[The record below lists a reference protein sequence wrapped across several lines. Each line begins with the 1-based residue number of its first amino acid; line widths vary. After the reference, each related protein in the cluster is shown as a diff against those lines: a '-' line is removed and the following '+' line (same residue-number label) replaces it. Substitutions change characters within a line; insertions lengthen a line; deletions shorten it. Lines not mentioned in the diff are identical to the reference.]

1 MPFFTPFQSAIR
13 SLASELKQRW
23 AGENFAPNPA
33 ALPSSLASENLGIRG
48 VWIPS
53 TDCKVL
59 TSKQRIAEAMNFIAD
74 TGFNTVFPVVW
85 NRGFTAYPS
94 QIMREQFG
102 WEIDARY
109 QGDRKSGSAGMP
121 RSTLFPYTTLFRS
134 TGFNTV
140 FPVVWNRGFT
150 AYPSQIMREQ
160 FGWEIDA
167 RYQGRDPLAEL
178 IVEANKIGLK
188 VIPWFEYG
196 FVSSYNLNGGHL
208 LAKKPEWA
216 ARNCSGNLLKKNNFE
231 WMNSLDPEVQEFLLG
246 LMLEVAKNYPVN
258 GVQGDDRIGL
268 PAEGG
273 YDEKTV
279 KRYGEECGREPPSH
293 CRERHWLHWR
303 ADIITEFVARVHRE
317 LKAINPDLL
326 LSMSPSPYEWGLVEY
341 LQDSKSW
348 VDKKLV
354 DMLHPQ
360 FYRRDFNAY
369 KQLVD
374 QLIGEQLSR
383 EQVQCVSPGKIGRAS
398 CR

>member
-1 MPFFTPFQSAIR
+1 MPFLDPFQSAIR
-13 SLASELKQRW
+13 SFKSLLKQQGSVSVEARSKITLP
-23 AGENFAPNPA
+23 ESFAPHNT
-33 ALPSSLASENLGIRG
+33 GIRG

-59 TSKQRIAEAMNFIAD
+59 TSKQRIADAMDFLAD

-102 WEIDARY
+102 TEID
-109 QGDRKSGSAGMP
+109 S
-121 RSTLFPYTTLFRS
+121 
-134 TGFNTV
+134 
-140 FPVVWNRGFT
+140 
-150 AYPSQIMREQ
+150 
-160 FGWEIDA
+160 

-178 IVEANKIGLK
+178 IVEAHRVGLR

-216 ARNCSGNLLKKNNFE
+216 ARDCSGNLLKKNNFE
-231 WMNSLDPEVQEFLLG
+231 WLNSLDAEVQDFLLG
-246 LMLEVAKNYPVN
+246 LMLEVAQNYPVN
-258 GVQGDDRIGL
+258 GVQGDDRIAL
-268 PAEGG
+268 PVEGG

-279 KRYGEECGREPPSH
+279 KRYRAECGREPPSQ

-303 ADIITEFVARVHRE
+303 ADIITEFVARLHRE

-341 LQDSKSW
+341 LQDSQAW

-354 DMLHPQ
+354 DLLHPQ

-374 QLIGEQLSR
+374 RLIGEQLSS
-383 EQVQCVSPGKIGRAS
+383 EQLRCVSPGILLSNRGSNYSVNPELLLQVIAYNRSRGIQGEVLFFYEGLRDNGNALAEVLKNGPYAG
-398 CR
+398 

>member
-1 MPFFTPFQSAIR
+1 MPFFTSFQSAIR
-13 SLASELKQRW
+13 SVYSEIKLRLA
-23 AGENFAPNPA
+23 AGFLAPSPSK
-33 ALPSSLASENLGIRG
+33 LPSSLALHNIGIRG

-59 TSKQRIAEAMNFIAD
+59 TSKQRIAEAMNFLAD

-102 WEIDARY
+102 TEID
-109 QGDRKSGSAGMP
+109 S
-121 RSTLFPYTTLFRS
+121 
-134 TGFNTV
+134 
-140 FPVVWNRGFT
+140 
-150 AYPSQIMREQ
+150 
-160 FGWEIDA
+160 

-178 IVEANKIGLK
+178 IVEAHRVGLK

-208 LAKKPEWA
+208 LAKKPDWA
-216 ARNCSGNLLKKNNFE
+216 ARDRTGNLLKKNNFE
-231 WMNSLDPEVQEFLLG
+231 WLNSLDAEVQDFLLG
-246 LMLEVAKNYPVN
+246 LMLEVARNYPVN

-268 PAEGG
+268 PVEGG

-279 KRYGEECGREPPSH
+279 KRYREECGREPPSQ

-303 ADIITEFVARVHRE
+303 ADIITEFVARLHRE

-341 LQDSKSW
+341 LQDSQAW
-348 VDKKLV
+348 VDQKLV
-354 DMLHPQ
+354 DLLHPQ
-360 FYRRDFNAY
+360 FYRRDFNGY

-374 QLIGEQLSR
+374 RLIGEQLKGDR
-383 EQVQCVSPGKIGRAS
+383 LQCLSPGILLANRGSNYSMNPELLLQVIAYNRSRGIPGEVLFFYEGLRDNGNALAEALKNGPYAR
-398 CR
+398 

>member
-1 MPFFTPFQSAIR
+1 MPLLERFQSAIHSFK
-13 SLASELKQRW
+13 SLLKQQ
-23 AGENFAPNPA
+23 FAVPVDAKNQITVPTTFT
-33 ALPSSLASENLGIRG
+33 PDRTGMRG

-59 TSKQRIAEAMNFIAD
+59 TSKQRIAEAMDFLAD
-74 TGFNTVFPVVW
+74 TGFNTIFPVVW

-102 WEIDARY
+102 I
-109 QGDRKSGSAGMP
+109 
-121 RSTLFPYTTLFRS
+121 
-134 TGFNTV
+134 
-140 FPVVWNRGFT
+140 
-150 AYPSQIMREQ
+150 
-160 FGWEIDA
+160 EIDA

-178 IVEANKIGLK
+178 IVEANRVGLK

-216 ARNCSGNLLKKNNFE
+216 ARDCSGNLLKKNKFE
-231 WMNSLDPEVQEFLLG
+231 WMNSLDGEVQEFLLE
-246 LMLEVAKNYPVN
+246 LMLEVARNYPVN
-258 GVQGDDRIGL
+258 GIQGDDRIAL
-268 PAEGG
+268 PSEGG

-279 KRYGEECGREPPSH
+279 ERYLQECGREPPQNPK
-293 CRERHWLHWR
+293 ERHWLHWR
-303 ADIITEFVARVHRE
+303 ADIITEFVARLHRE

-326 LSMSPSPYEWGLVEY
+326 LSLSPSPYEWGLVEY
-341 LQDSKSW
+341 LQDSQTW

-360 FYRRDFNAY
+360 FYRRDFKAY

-374 QLIGEQLSR
+374 RLVDQQLSGEQLH
-383 EQVQCVSPGKIGRAS
+383 CVSPGILLANRGSKYSMNPEHLLQVIAYNRA
-398 CR
+398 RGIPGEVLFFYEGLRDNGNALAEVLKNGPYAR